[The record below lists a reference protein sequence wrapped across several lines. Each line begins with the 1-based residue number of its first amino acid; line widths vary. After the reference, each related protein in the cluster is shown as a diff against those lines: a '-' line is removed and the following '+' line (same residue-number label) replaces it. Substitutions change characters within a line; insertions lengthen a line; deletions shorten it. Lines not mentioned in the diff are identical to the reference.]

1 MEQFICYAIGVLM
14 GAIVTNII
22 HYRTTSMGTLS
33 IDQSN
38 PEKYIYRIELDKLD
52 IVSKKKHIYLKV
64 DPKADL
70 SQK

>member
-22 HYRTTSMGTLS
+22 HYRTTSMGTLR

-38 PEKYIYRIELDKLD
+38 PEKDIYRIELDKLD
-52 IVSKKKHIYLKV
+52 IVSKKKI
-64 DPKADL
+64 DL
-70 SQK
+70 VLEFHQSHL

>member
-1 MEQFICYAIGVLM
+1 MELFICYTIGVLM

-22 HYRTTSMGTLS
+22 HHRTIAQGTLK

-38 PEKYIYRIELDKLD
+38 PEKDIYRLEIDNLD
-52 IVSKKKHIYLKV
+52 VVAKKKHIRLKV